1 MCYCSGC
8 PLYAL
13 AEEMEHYGVT
23 CDNNLGAGGCVDK
36 LQDLVKALHYKVEQL
51 EKEAKHE

>member
-13 AEEMEHYGVT
+13 AEEMERYGVT
-23 CDNNLGAGGCVDK
+23 CDNNLGARGCVDK
-36 LQDLVKALHYKVEQL
+36 LQELVKALHYKVKQL
-51 EKEAKHE
+51 EKEAKT